1 MILIYFV
8 LGFLLALGIARYNQ
22 SNKLFWTLFMS
33 FVLGIAGGSI
43 YQKLT
48 TSEDEKEET
57 VVTCGQETLNISTV
71 SSMYCL
77 LADAEESTKTEKS
90 NSMSIRNVHKE
101 AMETILM
108 MSEGAEL
115 PKNKSKPQNP
125 IVCLHISTLA
135 DDTA

>member
-48 TSEDEKEET
+48 TS
-57 VVTCGQETLNISTV
+57 
-71 SSMYCL
+71 
-77 LADAEESTKTEKS
+77 
-90 NSMSIRNVHKE
+90 MSIRNVHKE
-101 AMETILM
+101 AMESILM
-108 MSEGAEL
+108 MSEGEEL

-125 IVCLHISTLA
+125 IVCLHISILA
-135 DDTA
+135 DNSA